1 MRVEPYY
8 APHYFKNVISFGENE
23 VSLKKKT
30 WKKFSHKEGGEGG
43 QRLTRGRKV
52 IPSTISQDVERE

>member
-1 MRVEPYY
+1 MRL
-8 APHYFKNVISFGENE
+8 AW
-23 VSLKKKT
+23 KKKT